1 MTKPLLDEKKL
12 EKASKRLRSIAH
24 PMRIQ
29 VLAMLTEKPKMNV
42 TQIYTRLKIEQAA
55 ASHHL
60 SLLRNNGILNAK
72 REGKEIYYSINHDN
86 LNHLIECINRCAEY

>member
-1 MTKPLLDEKKL
+1 MSKPVLDEKKL
-12 EKASKRLRSIAH
+12 EKAAKKLRSIAH
-24 PMRIQ
+24 PMRIA
-29 VLAMLTEKPKMNV
+29 VIGMLTEKPKMNV

-72 REGKEIYYSINHDN
+72 REGKEIYYSLNQDN
-86 LNHLIECINRCAEY
+86 LNHLIDCINRCVD